1 MSAKEVPIPY
11 EAKGEPVIDFIPFN
25 GAKFKTVTW
34 KVPEDVEYKGKIIF
48 VHGFSEHSTIYTE
61 AFDKLSQAGYEIFF
75 FDQRGAGA
83 TSPGKEVGKTD
94 EYHVFNDLE
103 FMIKHNLDNRTNPE
117 EKFILGGHSMGSG
130 IILNYGVQGKYKDSV
145 KAIFAVGPLIKL
157 HPNTE
162 PNAILRAAA
171 PVLTRL
177 LPNFKID
184 SKLNYDYITS
194 NERWKN
200 YIKSHDT
207 KLIGTVKQ
215 FNDMFVRGEK
225 LTKKETVS
233 KFGPNIPLLLLHGTN
248 DNINW
253 IEGTKKFHSLL
264 PDTTDVEFVQVKDG
278 RHSLLIEN
286 DEIFA
291 DVFRDLTNFL
301 NKYP

>member
-1 MSAKEVPIPY
+1 MSDQGVPLPY

-34 KVPEDVEYKGKIIF
+34 KVPNDVEYKGKIIY
-48 VHGFSEHSTIYTE
+48 VHGFFEHSSIYTE
-61 AFDKLSQAGYEIFF
+61 VFDKLSQVGYEVFF

-103 FMIKHNLDNRTNPE
+103 FMIKYNLDARTNPD

-130 IILNYGVQGKYKDSV
+130 IVLNYGIQGKYKDDIR
-145 KAIFAVGPLIKL
+145 AIFAVGPLIKL

-162 PNAILRAAA
+162 PNIVLRTLA
-171 PVLTRL
+171 PVLNKL
-177 LPNFKID
+177 LPTFKID

-194 NERWKN
+194 NEKWKN

-207 KLIGTVKQ
+207 KLIGTVRQ

-225 LTKKETVS
+225 LTKKEYVD

-248 DNINW
+248 DNINY
-253 IEGTKKFHSLL
+253 IEGTKKFYELL
-264 PDTTDVEFVQVKDG
+264 NEKSNVEFIQVEGG

-286 DEIFA
+286 EEIFNK
-291 DVFRDLTNFL
+291 VFKYLTKFL
-301 NKYP
+301 DSH

>member
-1 MSAKEVPIPY
+1 MSDQGIPLPY

-34 KVPEDVEYKGKIIF
+34 KVPSDVEYKGKIIY
-48 VHGFSEHSTIYTE
+48 VHGFFEHSSIYTE
-61 AFDKLSQAGYEIFF
+61 VFDKLSQAGYEVFF

-103 FMIKHNLDNRTNPE
+103 FMIKHNLDARTNPD

-130 IILNYGVQGKYKDSV
+130 IVLNYGIQGKYKDHIR
-145 KAIFAVGPLIKL
+145 AIFAVGPLIKL

-162 PNAILRAAA
+162 PNIVLRTLA
-171 PVLTRL
+171 PVLNKL
-177 LPNFKID
+177 LPTFKID

-194 NERWKN
+194 NEKWKN

-207 KLIGTVKQ
+207 KLIGTVRQ

-225 LTKKETVS
+225 LTKKEYVD

-248 DNINW
+248 DNINY
-253 IEGTKKFHSLL
+253 IEGTKKFYELL
-264 PDTTDVEFVQVKDG
+264 NDKSNVEFIQVEGG

-286 DEIFA
+286 EEIFNK
-291 DVFRDLTNFL
+291 VFKDLTKFL
-301 NKYP
+301 DSH